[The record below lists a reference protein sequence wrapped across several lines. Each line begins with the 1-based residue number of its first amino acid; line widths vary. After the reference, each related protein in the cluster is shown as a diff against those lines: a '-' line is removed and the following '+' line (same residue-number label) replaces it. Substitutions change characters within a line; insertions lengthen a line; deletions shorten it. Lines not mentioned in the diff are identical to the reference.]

1 MKVMLVGQK
10 WFGGEVLRLCLERG
24 LEVVSVSAPRVD
36 DRLAAMA
43 VDAGIPLCQVERRLD
58 ASWVPSG
65 VDLIICAHAH
75 VFVTADARA
84 RTRLGAI
91 GYHPSLLPR
100 HRGRD
105 AIVWTLAMRDLIA
118 GGTVYWLDEGADT
131 GDIAAQHW
139 CWVKKGDS
147 PESLWR
153 RDLAPLGL
161 RLLGEVIDAL
171 KAGNLPRT
179 AQDPEHATWE
189 PAFKP
194 AKLSAASDTMHR
206 T

>member
-1 MKVMLVGQK
+1 MIVGQK
-10 WFGGEVLRLCLERG
+10 WLGAEVLAMCLQRG
-24 LEVVSVSAPRVD
+24 LDVAAVSAPRTD
-36 DRLAAMA
+36 DRLAACA
-43 VDAGIPLCQVERRLD
+43 TEAGVPLCQVDRQLD
-58 ASWVPSG
+58 AKWVPDG

-75 VFVTADARA
+75 VFVTAEARA
-84 RTRLGAI
+84 RARLGAI

-105 AIVWTLAMRDLIA
+105 AIIWTLAMRDLIA

-131 GDIAAQHW
+131 GDIAAQDW
-139 CWVKKGDS
+139 CWVKEGDT

-171 KAGNLPRT
+171 KAGKQPRT
-179 AQDPEHATWE
+179 PQEPEHATWE

-194 AKLSAASDTMHR
+194 SKLSTSSATVHR